1 MLAAAEPAVIPAL
14 VKPTAA
20 KAAGA
25 TATAP
30 TPIIIAPPTIAHGDH
45 YNLKLKKDK
54 FFV

>member
-1 MLAAAEPAVIPAL
+1 MPAAAEPAVIPAL

-30 TPIIIAPPTIAHGDH
+30 TPAIIAPPIPHGDH

-54 FFV
+54 F